1 MSPGAAPGCDRGRL
15 PLPPLAGKKKEDN
28 ESCSMLSP
36 EGPRG
41 IEPHLPTMATC
52 LAKQPV
58 WISFPI
64 SLPEGLK
71 STSPNKPLVLE
82 SLSQGLF
89 LENED

>member
-1 MSPGAAPGCDRGRL
+1 MSHVLCCL
-15 PLPPLAGKKKEDN
+15 
-28 ESCSMLSP
+28 P

-64 SLPEGLK
+64 PLPDGPE

-82 SLSQGLF
+82 SSSQGLP
-89 LENED
+89 LGNAD